1 MKYVLAILMV
11 ILSFMG
17 CKQVSK
23 STSKSFSKVII
34 EPIIEDSLL
43 NIRALE
49 VGEYILKAV
58 SSVGDVYTYDMDT
71 NQIRVERIS
80 EDTLNFRSSALVND
94 SFLALS
100 IEIGRAHV

>member
-1 MKYVLAILMV
+1 MKYVLAIPMV

-71 NQIRVERIS
+71 NQIRVERI
-80 EDTLNFRSSALVND
+80 
-94 SFLALS
+94 
-100 IEIGRAHV
+100 